1 MPDKTFLVV
10 ALDLLSGLTQ
20 GLQDDSNALYQTQ
33 EAQVFTLLILCLQVS
48 LLVDHTILVIISLHS
63 TPILLFDNRR
73 TLYWE
78 IARSPSSPYSSDI
91 CLRSCL
97 T

>member
-20 GLQDDSNALYQTQ
+20 GLQEDSNGLYQTQ

-48 LLVDHTILVIISLHS
+48 LTV
-63 TPILLFDNRR
+63 
-73 TLYWE
+73 
-78 IARSPSSPYSSDI
+78 APSWPY
-91 CLRSCL
+91 
-97 T
+97 